1 MSYVDLRVLHR
12 EAMLQVKDSSTI
24 IRNLLSDLASQPPEV
39 RSSVTASRFIL
50 ERAMIAR
57 STVMSILSQLQR
69 GGFIT
74 LEKGLLVAMRVLP
87 EKF

>member
-1 MSYVDLRVLHR
+1 
-12 EAMLQVKDSSTI
+12 
-24 IRNLLSDLASQPPEV
+24 
-39 RSSVTASRFIL
+39 VTASRFIL